1 MRGPGSLTRLACL
14 LLALVFIGAQL
25 HLCVDFAATGSG
37 SHVCQVCATAG
48 HVIVSQA
55 GIAEF
60 SLIISRLEA
69 ASQQANFSSQSFQF
83 TAPRAPPSI

>member
-1 MRGPGSLTRLACL
+1 MRVPSNLTRLACV

-25 HLCVDFAATGSG
+25 HFCTDFAAAGSG

-55 GIAEF
+55 GIAEV
-60 SLIISRLEA
+60 SLAISRLEA
-69 ASQQANFSSQSFQF
+69 ASQNSDFSSQSFQF